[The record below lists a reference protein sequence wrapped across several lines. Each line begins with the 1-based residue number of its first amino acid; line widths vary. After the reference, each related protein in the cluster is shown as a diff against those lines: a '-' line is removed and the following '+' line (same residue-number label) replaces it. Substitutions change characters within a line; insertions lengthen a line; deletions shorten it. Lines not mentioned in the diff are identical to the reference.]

1 MKKIIAM
8 LLAIMMLGTLLI
20 GCGKT
25 ETNPEEETVETI
37 SPETEPSTETE
48 EVPVVDP
55 AAGNE
60 PAAMPG
66 ENEQPSVM
74 PEVTPEVETP
84 TVTPEVETPVLTP
97 EAPEAP
103 SDTSSTISMDLSTIV
118 DEMYK
123 LYNPILPAGT
133 IPVDLTDEFSR
144 SSYTGLSDA
153 SLVKEAI
160 ASESM
165 IGAQAYSVVLVRLN
179 NAADAQTVAQAMRNG
194 IDQRKWICVMADDIR
209 VVAAGDVVMLCM
221 IDSTLDVKVDTMV
234 ETFAKVV
241 GVPFSVDIQ

>member
-1 MKKIIAM
+1 MKKTIAM
-8 LLAIMMLGTLLI
+8 LLAVLMLASLFT
-20 GCGKT
+20 GCAK
-25 ETNPEEETVETI
+25 N
-37 SPETEPSTETE
+37 ETEIPE

-66 ENEQPSVM
+66 ADDEPAVM
-74 PEVTPEVETP
+74 PEVTPENDMP
-84 TVTPEVETPVLTP
+84 TVTPEVDAPAETPEVDAPAETP
-97 EAPEAP
+97 EEAPELETPILPPAG
-103 SDTSSTISMDLSTIV
+103 SSAIAMDLSAIV

-123 LYNPILPAGT
+123 IYDPILPAGT
-133 IPVDLTDEFSR
+133 IPVDLADEFSR
-144 SSYTGLSDA
+144 TSYTGLADA

-179 NAADAQTVAQAMRNG
+179 NAADAQAVAEAMRNG

-234 ETFAKVV
+234 EAFGKVV
-241 GVPFSVDIQ
+241 GVPFSVDIK